1 MAWLSQVVFPFDA
14 YNYITFGKHCKKKV
28 QLSLHRKSLTWAAG
42 GPLKS
47 QAKNMCKK
55 DVDIWQK
62 ACYTVLVMSENA
74 YLRWEKPTHTEA
86 RMEVAGVE
94 GTLEWVVDNLETQW
108 CETDDIRRI
117 LKSAIKELESARTIS
132 RDAESAESLLAHFS
146 A

>member
-1 MAWLSQVVFPFDA
+1 MAWLSQVAFPFDA
-14 YNYITFGKHCKKKV
+14 YNYTTFGKHCKKKV
-28 QLSLHRKSLTWAAG
+28 QLSLHRKSLTWAA

-74 YLRWEKPTHTEA
+74 YLQKPTQTEA
-86 RMEVAGVE
+86 RMEIAGVE

-117 LKSAIKELESARTIS
+117 LTSAIKELENARSMS
-132 RDAESAESLLAHFS
+132 RDAESTESLLAHFS

>member
-14 YNYITFGKHCKKKV
+14 YNYTTFGKHCKKKV
-28 QLSLHRKSLTWAAG
+28 QLNLHRKSLTG
-42 GPLKS
+42 GPLQS
-47 QAKNMCKK
+47 QAKNICKK

-74 YLRWEKPTHTEA
+74 YLQKPTQTEA
-86 RMEVAGVE
+86 RMEIAGVE

-117 LKSAIKELESARTIS
+117 LTSAIKELENARTIS

>member
-1 MAWLSQVVFPFDA
+1 MAWLSQVAFPFDA

-28 QLSLHRKSLTWAAG
+28 QLNLHRKSLTG

-74 YLRWEKPTHTEA
+74 YLQKPTQTEA
-86 RMEVAGVE
+86 RMEIAGVE

-117 LKSAIKELESARTIS
+117 LTSAIKELENARTMS

>member
-1 MAWLSQVVFPFDA
+1 LAWLSQVAFPFDA
-14 YNYITFGKHCKKKV
+14 YNYTTFGKHCKKKV
-28 QLSLHRKSLTWAAG
+28 QLNLHRKSLTG
-42 GPLKS
+42 GPSQS

-74 YLRWEKPTHTEA
+74 YLQKPTQTEA
-86 RMEVAGVE
+86 RMEIAGVE

-117 LKSAIKELESARTIS
+117 LTSAIKELENARTIS

>member
-1 MAWLSQVVFPFDA
+1 MACLSQVAFPFDA

-28 QLSLHRKSLTWAAG
+28 QLNLHRKSLTG
-42 GPLKS
+42 GPLQS

-74 YLRWEKPTHTEA
+74 YLQKPTQTEA
-86 RMEVAGVE
+86 RMEIAGVE

-117 LKSAIKELESARTIS
+117 LTSAIKELENARTMS

>member
-1 MAWLSQVVFPFDA
+1 MAWLSQVAFPFDA

-28 QLSLHRKSLTWAAG
+28 QLNLHRKSLTG
-42 GPLKS
+42 GALQS

-55 DVDIWQK
+55 DVDTWQK

-74 YLRWEKPTHTEA
+74 YLQKPTQTEA
-86 RMEVAGVE
+86 RMEIAGVE

-117 LKSAIKELESARTIS
+117 LTSAIKELENARTIS

>member
-1 MAWLSQVVFPFDA
+1 MAWLSQVAFPFDA

-28 QLSLHRKSLTWAAG
+28 QLNLHRKSLTG
-42 GPLKS
+42 GAPLKS

-74 YLRWEKPTHTEA
+74 YLEKPTHTKA

-117 LKSAIKELESARTIS
+117 LTSEIKELENARTIS

>member
-1 MAWLSQVVFPFDA
+1 MAWLSQVAFPFDA

-28 QLSLHRKSLTWAAG
+28 QLNLHRKSLTG

-74 YLRWEKPTHTEA
+74 YLQKPTQTEA
-86 RMEVAGVE
+86 RMEIAGVE
-94 GTLEWVVDNLETQW
+94 GTLEWVVYNLETQW

-117 LKSAIKELESARTIS
+117 LTSAIKELENARTMS
-132 RDAESAESLLAHFS
+132 RDAESAASLLAHFS

>member
-1 MAWLSQVVFPFDA
+1 MAWLSQVAFPFDA

-28 QLSLHRKSLTWAAG
+28 QLNLHRKSLTG
-42 GPLKS
+42 GPLQS

-74 YLRWEKPTHTEA
+74 YLQKPTQTEA
-86 RMEVAGVE
+86 RMEIAGVE

-117 LKSAIKELESARTIS
+117 LTSAIKELENARTIS
-132 RDAESAESLLAHFS
+132 RDAESAESLLAHFN

>member
-1 MAWLSQVVFPFDA
+1 MGS
-14 YNYITFGKHCKKKV
+14 
-28 QLSLHRKSLTWAAG
+28 G
-42 GPLKS
+42 GAPLKR

-74 YLRWEKPTHTEA
+74 YLQKPTQTEA
-86 RMEVAGVE
+86 RMEIAGVE

-117 LKSAIKELESARTIS
+117 LTSAIKELENARTMS

>member
-1 MAWLSQVVFPFDA
+1 MACLSQVAFPFDA

-28 QLSLHRKSLTWAAG
+28 QLNLHRKSLTG

-74 YLRWEKPTHTEA
+74 YLQKPTQTEA
-86 RMEVAGVE
+86 RMEIAGVE

-117 LKSAIKELESARTIS
+117 LTSAIKELENARTMS

>member
-1 MAWLSQVVFPFDA
+1 
-14 YNYITFGKHCKKKV
+14 
-28 QLSLHRKSLTWAAG
+28 
-42 GPLKS
+42 
-47 QAKNMCKK
+47 MCKK

-117 LKSAIKELESARTIS
+117 LNSAIKELESARTIS

>member
-1 MAWLSQVVFPFDA
+1 LAWLSQVAFPFDA

-28 QLSLHRKSLTWAAG
+28 QLNLHRKSLTG
-42 GPLKS
+42 GPLES

-55 DVDIWQK
+55 DVDTWQK

-74 YLRWEKPTHTEA
+74 YLQKPTQTEA
-86 RMEVAGVE
+86 RMEIAGVE

-117 LKSAIKELESARTIS
+117 LTSAIKELENARTIS

>member
-1 MAWLSQVVFPFDA
+1 MAWLSQVAFPFDA

-28 QLSLHRKSLTWAAG
+28 QLNLHRKSLTAG
-42 GPLKS
+42 GPPKS

-74 YLRWEKPTHTEA
+74 YLQKPTQTEA
-86 RMEVAGVE
+86 RMEIAGVE

-117 LKSAIKELESARTIS
+117 LTSAIKELENARTIS

>member
-1 MAWLSQVVFPFDA
+1 
-14 YNYITFGKHCKKKV
+14 
-28 QLSLHRKSLTWAAG
+28 
-42 GPLKS
+42 
-47 QAKNMCKK
+47 MCKK

-74 YLRWEKPTHTEA
+74 YLQKPTQTEA
-86 RMEVAGVE
+86 RMGIAGVE

-117 LKSAIKELESARTIS
+117 LTSAIKELENARTMS

>member
-1 MAWLSQVVFPFDA
+1 MAWLSQVAFPFDA

-28 QLSLHRKSLTWAAG
+28 QLNLHRKSLTG
-42 GPLKS
+42 GPLES

-74 YLRWEKPTHTEA
+74 YLQKPTQTEA
-86 RMEVAGVE
+86 RMEIAGVE

-117 LKSAIKELESARTIS
+117 LTSAIKELENARTIS

>member
-1 MAWLSQVVFPFDA
+1 MAWLSQVVFPFAA
-14 YNYITFGKHCKKKV
+14 YNYTTFGKHCKKKV
-28 QLSLHRKSLTWAAG
+28 QLNLHRKSLTG
-42 GPLKS
+42 GPLQS
-47 QAKNMCKK
+47 QAKNICKK

-74 YLRWEKPTHTEA
+74 YLQKPTQTEA
-86 RMEVAGVE
+86 RMEIAGVE

-117 LKSAIKELESARTIS
+117 LTSAIKELENARTIS

>member
-1 MAWLSQVVFPFDA
+1 MAWLSQVAFPFDA
-14 YNYITFGKHCKKKV
+14 YNYTTFGKHCKKKV
-28 QLSLHRKSLTWAAG
+28 QLNLHRKSLTG
-42 GPLKS
+42 GPLQS

-74 YLRWEKPTHTEA
+74 YLQKPTQTEA
-86 RMEVAGVE
+86 RMEIAGVE

-117 LKSAIKELESARTIS
+117 LTSAIKELENARTIS

>member
-1 MAWLSQVVFPFDA
+1 MAWLSQVAFPFDA

-28 QLSLHRKSLTWAAG
+28 QLNLHRKSLTG
-42 GPLKS
+42 GPLQS

-74 YLRWEKPTHTEA
+74 YLQKPTQTEA
-86 RMEVAGVE
+86 RMEIAGVE

-117 LKSAIKELESARTIS
+117 LTSAIKELENARTMS

>member
-1 MAWLSQVVFPFDA
+1 MAWLSQVAFPFDA

-28 QLSLHRKSLTWAAG
+28 QLNLHRKSLTG
-42 GPLKS
+42 GPLES

-55 DVDIWQK
+55 DVDTWQK

-74 YLRWEKPTHTEA
+74 YLQKPTQTEA
-86 RMEVAGVE
+86 RMEIAGVE

-117 LKSAIKELESARTIS
+117 LTSAIKELENARTIS

>member
-1 MAWLSQVVFPFDA
+1 MAWLSQVAFPFDA

-28 QLSLHRKSLTWAAG
+28 QLNLHRKSLTG
-42 GPLKS
+42 GPLQS

-55 DVDIWQK
+55 DVDTWQK

-74 YLRWEKPTHTEA
+74 YLQKPTQTEA
-86 RMEVAGVE
+86 RMEIAGVE

-117 LKSAIKELESARTIS
+117 LTSAIKELENARTIS

>member
-1 MAWLSQVVFPFDA
+1 MAWLSQVAFPFDA

-28 QLSLHRKSLTWAAG
+28 QLNLHRKSLTG
-42 GPLKS
+42 GPLQS

-74 YLRWEKPTHTEA
+74 YLQKPTQTEA
-86 RMEVAGVE
+86 RMEIAGVE

-117 LKSAIKELESARTIS
+117 LTSAIKELENARTIS

>member
-1 MAWLSQVVFPFDA
+1 LAWLSQVAFPFDS

-28 QLSLHRKSLTWAAG
+28 QLNLHRKSLTG
-42 GPLKS
+42 GPLES

-55 DVDIWQK
+55 DVDTWQK

-74 YLRWEKPTHTEA
+74 YLQKPTQTEA
-86 RMEVAGVE
+86 RMEIAGVE

-117 LKSAIKELESARTIS
+117 LTSAIKELENARTIS

>member
-1 MAWLSQVVFPFDA
+1 LSQVAFPFDA

-28 QLSLHRKSLTWAAG
+28 QLNLHRKSLTG
-42 GPLKS
+42 GPLQS

-74 YLRWEKPTHTEA
+74 YLQKPTQTEA
-86 RMEVAGVE
+86 RMEIAGVE

-117 LKSAIKELESARTIS
+117 LTSAIKELENARTIS